1 MPDRLKDILSHLSTE
16 VDQETLLKY
25 LEGRLSEEQKH
36 EVEKKMLASDFS
48 DDAMEGLQEIKNK
61 REILSVVEQLNRDL
75 HKKLEKKKKQ
85 RAKLRLKYQPW
96 LYIAI
101 VIILLLIVLSY
112 VVIQRMLQQQ

>member
-1 MPDRLKDILSHLSTE
+1 MTDRLKDILSHLSTE

-25 LEGRLSEEQKH
+25 LEGRLSDEQKH
-36 EVEKKMLASDFS
+36 EVEKKMLGSEFN

-61 REILSVVEQLNRDL
+61 KEISSLVEQLNHDL

-85 RAKLRLKYQPW
+85 REKLRFKDQPW
-96 LYIAI
+96 LYITI

-112 VVIQRMLQQQ
+112 VVIQKMLEQQ

>member
-1 MPDRLKDILSHLSTE
+1 MTDRLKDILSHLSTE

-25 LEGRLSEEQKH
+25 LEGRLSDEQKH
-36 EVEKKMLASDFS
+36 EVEKKMLGSEFN

-61 REILSVVEQLNRDL
+61 KEISSLVEQLNHDL

-85 RAKLRLKYQPW
+85 MEKLRFKDQPW
-96 LYIAI
+96 LYITI

-112 VVIQRMLQQQ
+112 VVIQKMLEQQ

>member
-25 LEGRLSEEQKH
+25 LEGRLSDEQKH
-36 EVEKKMLASDFS
+36 EVEKKMLASEFG

-61 REILSVVEQLNRDL
+61 RDILSVVEQLNRDL

-85 RAKLRLKYQPW
+85 RDKFRFKDQPS

-112 VVIQRMLQQQ
+112 VVIQRMLEQR